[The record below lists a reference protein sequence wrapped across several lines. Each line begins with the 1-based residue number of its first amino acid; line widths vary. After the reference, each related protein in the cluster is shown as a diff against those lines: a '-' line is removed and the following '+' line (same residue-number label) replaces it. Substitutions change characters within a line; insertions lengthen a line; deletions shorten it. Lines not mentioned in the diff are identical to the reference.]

1 MGRKKFFLIFLGT
14 AVLFAAGGYGAY
26 EIFFRKKTAVVPE
39 SIPRA
44 SSAASPSPRRDKPVI
59 EQLKSELD
67 LTEYQIKRL
76 RPIMKEES
84 LRRDALVKKYAG
96 GGPEGRQVLQ
106 KELKLFQK
114 YYEDMY
120 LHILS
125 DAQFEQYKK
134 LRAAHSSSQE

>member
-1 MGRKKFFLIFLGT
+1 MGRKKFFVIFLG
-14 AVLFAAGGYGAY
+14 AVVLFAAGGYGAY
-26 EIFFRKKTAVVPE
+26 EFFFRKKTAVVPE
-39 SIPRA
+39 FIPRS
-44 SSAASPSPRRDKPVI
+44 SSAASPSPRRDKLVI
-59 EQLKSELD
+59 EQIKSELN

-96 GGPEGRQVLQ
+96 GGQEGQPALQ
-106 KELKLFQK
+106 EELKLFRK

-120 LHILS
+120 SHILS

-134 LRAAHSSSQE
+134 LRAAHYSTQE